1 VRFLAEEKTIEQQ
14 IEEINAKLYAEL
26 AIWEELGIQDP
37 NVVINFNPM
46 QMSMWLKSLTKFL
59 SEKGIIEESEFILF
73 FKQNMLENLV
83 KVREEQVEPEVRK
96 MKLKDSG
103 IVLPGGMAVP
113 KGNVRKIH

>member
-1 VRFLAEEKTIEQQ
+1 VIFLAEEKTNEQK
-14 IEEINAKLYAEL
+14 IEELNEQLYAEL
-26 AIWEELGIQDP
+26 TVWEELGIQDP
-37 NVVINFNPM
+37 NAVINFNPM

-59 SEKGIIEESEFILF
+59 SEKGIIEESEFILS
-73 FKQNMLENLV
+73 FKQHMLKELIR
-83 KVREEQVEPEVRK
+83 VREEQVEPEVRK